1 VPDLPDTR
9 GRAPDS
15 AVPTLETE
23 TRAIACTLGPGQL
36 ATQAE
41 RWTKLYAD
49 AGTER
54 LTTDDGLRVSFRPD
68 PTFEK
73 ELRAL
78 VAVEVEC
85 CRWASWRVDA
95 HADAL
100 ILEIGS
106 TGEGVP
112 VIQSWLLNDEPPTW
126 GR

>member
-1 VPDLPDTR
+1 VSQLTSQAASR
-9 GRAPDS
+9 
-15 AVPTLETE
+15 VV
-23 TRAIACTLGPGQL
+23 ACTLGPGQI
-36 ATQAE
+36 AAQAE
-41 RWTKLYAD
+41 RWTKLYAE

-54 LTTDDGLRVSFRPD
+54 LMTDDGLRVSFRPN
-68 PTFEK
+68 PTVEK

-106 TGEGVP
+106 TGDGIP
-112 VIQSWLLNDEPPTW
+112 VIQSWLLDEESPT
-126 GR
+126 